1 MMAQF
6 NVHEAKSNLS
16 RLLDMVERGED
27 VVLAKHGR
35 PVARIVPL
43 DRRGLV
49 LGSGKNDSNI
59 NREVLAKDDWW
70 KPMTD
75 DEADAFIEGR

>member
-1 MMAQF
+1 MAQF
-6 NVHEAKSNLS
+6 NVHEAESNLG
-16 RLLDMVERGED
+16 RLLDLVERGEE

-49 LGSGKNDSNI
+49 LGSENDDSNI